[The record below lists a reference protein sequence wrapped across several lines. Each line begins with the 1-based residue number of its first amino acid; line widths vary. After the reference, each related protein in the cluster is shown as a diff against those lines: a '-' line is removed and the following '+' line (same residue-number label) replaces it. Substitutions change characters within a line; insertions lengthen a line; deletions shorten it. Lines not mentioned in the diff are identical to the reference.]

1 MTKTQKI
8 NVNLNTKTMNKAT
21 AHFWKW
27 FLEHKNKL
35 KNLMSLDH
43 KQQKHYLFW
52 LDWHLQFYFP
62 GLEYIIIF
70 PKVNKKKTQLMLS
83 AKGKKEFFHMAIELE
98 KTAPQL
104 WDWKFTALIQ
114 PRQDIEDIEAGID
127 EPYIFQDI
135 TLKTSELKFIPFEYD
150 GEKKIDMII
159 YLKNF
164 TIYSHNKNLPTLI
177 KIMLQDLLGEKS
189 MAATI
194 NFVQLAQM
202 PEQEDDELI
211 YLFDLQFYLDE
222 INNQRNQ

>member
-1 MTKTQKI
+1 
-8 NVNLNTKTMNKAT
+8 MNKAT
-21 AHFWKW
+21 TLFWKW